1 MKGSGMGDRK
11 LLENALMEMG
21 IKHDRDQLKSLILY
35 RDLLAE
41 KNRQLN
47 LIGHTDSTG
56 IIRRHILDC
65 LAPLSCRVGMD
76 WDDKGIS
83 ILDIGSG
90 GGLPGVPLAIMLKKS
105 GIFVLEKSM
114 KKSAFLREVKESLS
128 MDNLTVITGRAEE
141 LARETRWRERFQ
153 VVIARAVTRFNIL
166 LEISIPFCSINGK
179 IVFYKSRKVFS
190 EIEAMGR
197 ALDSLG
203 GRMGELVEAEVPGL
217 DEYRALLVIDKE
229 KNTPGKFP
237 RRFSQIKKREL
248 Q

>member
-1 MKGSGMGDRK
+1 
-11 LLENALMEMG
+11 
-21 IKHDRDQLKSLILY
+21 
-35 RDLLAE
+35 
-41 KNRQLN
+41 
-47 LIGHTDSTG
+47 
-56 IIRRHILDC
+56 
-65 LAPLSCRVGMD
+65 
-76 WDDKGIS
+76 
-83 ILDIGSG
+83 
-90 GGLPGVPLAIMLKKS
+90 
-105 GIFVLEKSM
+105 VLEKSM